1 MEQRLD
7 KTMAVLERTPG
18 ALDAMLRGLPEEW
31 TRSNE
36 GEGADGA
43 ETWSAFDV
51 VVHLINCEKT
61 DWVPRARTIL
71 ESKDGEVREFPP
83 FDRWG
88 EIRESRT
95 KPIGEVLDTF
105 ARLRA
110 ENLAKVRTWQLGP
123 EQLAMRGRHPALG
136 EVTLSELMATWA
148 AHDLNHLHQ
157 ISRVMAHQ
165 YREAVGP
172 WKKFMGVM
180 VCEGHGA

>member
-1 MEQRLD
+1 MEQSLD
-7 KTMAVLERTPG
+7 KTIAVLERTPV
-18 ALDAMLRGLPEEW
+18 ALDAMLRGLPDEW

-36 GEGADGA
+36 GGGAGL

-71 ESKDGEVREFPP
+71 ESRGGEVREFPP

-88 EIRESRT
+88 EIRESRSKT
-95 KPIGEVLDTF
+95 MGEVLETF
-105 ARLRA
+105 VQLRA
-110 ENLAKVRTWQLGP
+110 ENLAKVRSWGLGQEQLG
-123 EQLAMRGRHPALG
+123 MRGRHPSLG

-148 AHDLNHLHQ
+148 THDLNHLHQ
-157 ISRVMAHQ
+157 ISRVMAYQ

-172 WKKFMGVM
+172 WRRFMGVM

>member
-1 MEQRLD
+1 MEQSLD
-7 KTMAVLERTPG
+7 RTMAVLERTP
-18 ALDAMLRGLPEEW
+18 AVLDAMLRGLPDDW
-31 TRSNE
+31 TRGNE
-36 GEGADGA
+36 GE

-71 ESKDGEVREFPP
+71 ESKGEVREFPP

-88 EIRESRT
+88 EIRESRG
-95 KPIGEVLDTF
+95 KGIGEVLESF
-105 ARLRA
+105 ARLRR
-110 ENLAKVRTWQLGP
+110 ENLGTVRQWDLGP
-123 EQLAMRGRHPALG
+123 EQMAMRGRHPVLG
-136 EVTLSELMATWA
+136 EVTLNELMATWA

-172 WKKFMGVM
+172 WRRFMGVM

>member
-1 MEQRLD
+1 MEQSMER
-7 KTMAVLERTPG
+7 TIAVLERTPAAVD
-18 ALDAMLRGLPEEW
+18 ALLRGLPDAW

-36 GEGADGA
+36 GG

-61 DWVPRARTIL
+61 DWVPRARAIL
-71 ESKDGEVREFPP
+71 ESKDGAVRDFPP

-88 EIRESRT
+88 EIRESRSKT
-95 KPIGEVLDTF
+95 MGEVLDTF
-105 ARLRA
+105 AQVRK
-110 ENLAKVRTWQLGP
+110 ENLAAVRSWRLGP
-123 EQLAMRGRHPALG
+123 EQLQMRGRHPALG

-157 ISRVMAHQ
+157 ISRVMARQ

-172 WKKFMGVM
+172 WSRFMGVM